1 MGEMK
6 GPFGVY
12 RGDMQF
18 VTDLLHRSGQSKCQA
33 PDNVQP
39 APQVPDPEIQ
49 AQIDTIRA
57 GHELTHCSMKRQVE
71 FAENKYVRSQQD
83 LRANCLRAR
92 NAEKRVKELKVEI
105 VERESS
111 KARGDP

>member
-1 MGEMK
+1 MH
-6 GPFGVY
+6 
-12 RGDMQF
+12 F
-18 VTDLLHRSGQSKCQA
+18 VTDLLHRSGQSKYQA
-33 PDNVQP
+33 PNNIQP

-57 GHELTHCSMKRQVE
+57 GHELTYRSMKRRVE
-71 FAENKYVRSQQD
+71 FMESKYERSQQD
-83 LRANCLRAR
+83 LRANRLRTR
-92 NAEKRVKELKVEI
+92 NVEKRVKELEAEI